1 MSYVKGKE
9 MGLQSLKEPVENSV
23 QDEFSHFWS
32 QHGEWV
38 EEPNVRRGGESGVQ
52 RLVMDNG
59 QTLYAKRQTGHIYRS
74 LLHPLGRPT
83 VLREREALEGLRK
96 LGVVVPEVVFCG
108 AERGEDNAWRALLV
122 TVALDGFDEIEK
134 WLAAG
139 GRERHGELFYE
150 RMLKEVA
157 STLARMHLGRW
168 QHSCLYIKHVFVR
181 VAGDGPDAK
190 VEVALLDL
198 EKGRRRL
205 TAQGAAQHDM
215 KQLRRHSSF
224 SAADWQKLIY
234 FYQTAFGS
242 SIKGLES

>member
-1 MSYVKGKE
+1 
-9 MGLQSLKEPVENSV
+9 MGLQSLKKPVVNSM

-32 QHGEWV
+32 QRGEWV

-52 RLVMDNG
+52 RLLTDDG

-108 AERGEDNAWRALLV
+108 ATRDADNAWRALLV
-122 TVALDGFDEIEK
+122 TVALEGFGEIET

-157 STLARMHLGRW
+157 NTLARMHLGRW
-168 QHSCLYIKHVFVR
+168 QHSCLYIKHIFVR
-181 VAGDGPDAK
+181 VTGDGPDAE

-205 TAQGAAQHDM
+205 TAHGAAQHDM

-224 SAADWQKLIY
+224 STADWQKLVY
-234 FYQTAFGS
+234 FYQSAFGS

>member
-1 MSYVKGKE
+1 
-9 MGLQSLKEPVENSV
+9 MGLQSLKKPVVNSM

-32 QHGEWV
+32 QRGEWV

-52 RLVMDNG
+52 RLLTDDG

-108 AERGEDNAWRALLV
+108 ATRDADNAWRALLV
-122 TVALDGFDEIEK
+122 TVALEGFGEIEK

-157 STLARMHLGRW
+157 NTLARMHLGRW
-168 QHSCLYIKHVFVR
+168 QHSCLYVKHIFVR
-181 VAGDGPDAK
+181 VTGDGPDAE

-205 TAQGAAQHDM
+205 TAHGAAQHDM

-224 SAADWQKLIY
+224 STADWQKLVY
-234 FYQTAFGS
+234 FYQSAFGS